1 MAEDFKL
8 KKKYGQNFIKDVN
21 IIHKIVDK
29 ADVTDDTLVIE
40 VGPGMGV
47 LTKELSNRAKHVVS
61 YEIDKTLKP
70 ILSLELSGYKNVDVI
85 YNDFLECNVKEDL
98 NKYEYKKLYMVANLP
113 YYITTPIITKMIDDE
128 IDVDKIVVMVQKEV
142 GERFAA
148 KTCSKSYNSLT
159 VFLNYYFDIKKLF
172 DVSRTV
178 FTPVPN
184 VDSAI
189 IELSK
194 KENRLFLKDKDL
206 FFRLVKESFMHKR
219 KNIKNNLKNYD
230 LQIVDLVLKEHG
242 LDLNARA
249 EQMSLEIFVEISNRL

>member
-1 MAEDFKL
+1 MENDFKL

-29 ADVTDDTLVIE
+29 ADIESDSLVIE

-47 LTKELSNRAKHVVS
+47 LTKELVKKAKNVVS

-70 ILSLELSGYKNVDVI
+70 FLDVELKEFSNVQVI
-85 YNDFLECNVKEDL
+85 YSDFLDSNVKKDIE
-98 NKYEYKKLYMVANLP
+98 KYEYKKLYMIANLP
-113 YYITTPIITKMIDDE
+113 YYITTPIITKVIEDE
-128 IDVDKIVVMVQKEV
+128 LDMHKIVVMVQKEV

-148 KTCSKSYNSLT
+148 KINSKAYNSLT

-189 IELSK
+189 IELTK
-194 KENRLFLKDKDL
+194 KSNLLVLKDKDL

-219 KNIKNNLKNYD
+219 KNIKNNLNGYD
-230 LQIVDLVLKEHG
+230 LNIISKVLNENG

-249 EQMSLEIFVEISNRL
+249 EQIPLEVFVQIANTL